1 MTKKKRIADG
11 TAVDEFR
18 QMKVGEVVLF
28 PVERYGYAY
37 IRSIPAGVLV
47 KETCDGCK
55 WRTRLDRA
63 AKAIEVTRV
72 S

>member
-1 MTKKKRIADG
+1 MKKEKRIAEG

-28 PVERYGYAY
+28 PIERYGYAY
-37 IRSIPAGVLV
+37 IRSIPSGVLV
-47 KETCDGCK
+47 KETCGGCK
-55 WRTRLDRA
+55 WRTRLDRIN
-63 AKAIEVTRV
+63 KTIEVTRV